1 MPKDLSPACEVRPA
15 DQSLKESPSHAEP
28 ARKVFGNRQMK
39 SLRTNALPEHGVAKG
54 VVDAQIRKI
63 ERREWWLWTSAILV
77 TLLLTLGIVSFLV
90 PILQPAGES
99 PRFPSHN
106 QRYTRPRRDGAVV
119 RYLHGLPTASDI
131 SYSPPDGGAR
141 RALSPH
147 HGKRRRYDCGGGF

>member
-90 PILQPAGES
+90 PITNAIRGLVGMVLLFDIYTVYQQLQIC
-99 PRFPSHN
+99 RI
-106 QRYTRPRRDGAVV
+106 RR
-119 RYLHGLPTASDI
+119 
-131 SYSPPDGGAR
+131 
-141 RALSPH
+141 
-147 HGKRRRYDCGGGF
+147 

>member
-1 MPKDLSPACEVRPA
+1 
-15 DQSLKESPSHAEP
+15 
-28 ARKVFGNRQMK
+28 MK

-54 VVDAQIRKI
+54 VVDAHIRKI

-77 TLLLTLGIVSFLV
+77 TLGIVSFLV

-131 SYSPPDGGAR
+131 PYSP
-141 RALSPH
+141 L
-147 HGKRRRYDCGGGF
+147 